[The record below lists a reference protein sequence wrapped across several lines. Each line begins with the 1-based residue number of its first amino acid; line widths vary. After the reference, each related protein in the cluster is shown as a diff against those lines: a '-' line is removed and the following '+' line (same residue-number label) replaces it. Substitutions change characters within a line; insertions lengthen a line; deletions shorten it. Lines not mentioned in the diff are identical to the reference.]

1 MADMIIE
8 LSGVSKEFHTN
19 RIPQTALVD
28 IDLRIEPGEFA
39 CLAGPSGSGKTTLL
53 NLIGALDA
61 PTSGT
66 VRVDGCELTGL
77 SRSGAARFR
86 RERIGFVFQSFNL
99 VPVLS
104 AQENVEYVLL
114 LRGVKER
121 ERCRRVA
128 EALDSVGL
136 AEHMRKRPAEL
147 SGGQQQRV
155 AVARAIVGDPAII
168 LADEPTGSLDSATGA
183 GLLDLLETINRERGA
198 TFLFSSHDASII
210 GRARRVIR
218 LKDGRILR
226 NDMRLAESMDGDAA
240 AQLEK

>member
-1 MADMIIE
+1 MIIE
-8 LSGVSKEFHTN
+8 LSGVGKAFHTN
-19 RIPQTALVD
+19 RISQAALVD

-77 SRSGAARFR
+77 SRAEAARFR

-104 AQENVEYVLL
+104 AQENVEYALL

-121 ERCRRVA
+121 ERRRRVA

-155 AVARAIVGDPAII
+155 AVARALVGDPAII
-168 LADEPTGSLDSATGA
+168 LADEPTGSLDSTTGA

-226 NDMRLAESMDGDAA
+226 NDVRPVESMDEEAA
-240 AQLEK
+240 SQLEK

>member
-1 MADMIIE
+1 MIIE